1 MIAVQLHTRTVNE
14 PGRDRIRELLDAV
27 LAGDGGDRLQDLAAT
42 AYVSPFHFSRQV
54 SRAAGEPPVAMRR
67 RVMLE
72 RAAWRIQRGGSVTDA
87 AFEAGYDS
95 VDGFSRAFSRGFG
108 CAPSAMPARGERGH
122 WLPAP
127 NGIHFHSPTVLYVD
141 AGGVH
146 EQPAGEVVA
155 LMVRHDLDDTDALLG
170 AAGSLSEEE
179 YRRERM
185 PGHQVLTWSGAE
197 TSLAHV
203 LRHLAL
209 DKLPW
214 LASIEGA
221 DEPDLGG
228 PDDATT
234 LRARHA
240 DIAARWLAM
249 TRDVERRSAWN
260 DRVID
265 AICDPP
271 ESFLL
276 SQIVAHALTFAA
288 HRRQLA
294 RWMLQQAGAD
304 LTDPVLDP
312 DPINW
317 HRRAGGGPT

>member
-1 MIAVQLHTRTVNE
+1 MTET
-14 PGRDRIRELLDAV
+14 GRDRIRELLDAV
-27 LAGDGGDRLQDLAAT
+27 LADDEVGDRLDDMAAA
-42 AYVSPFHFSRQV
+42 AYASPFHFSRQV

-67 RVMLE
+67 RVLLE
-72 RAAWRIQRGGSVTDA
+72 RAAWQLQRGTSVTEA
-87 AFEAGYDS
+87 GFEAGYDS
-95 VDGFSRAFSRGFG
+95 VDGFSRAFSRAFG

-141 AGGVH
+141 AGEAH
-146 EQPAGEVVA
+146 EQSAGEVVA
-155 LMVRHDLDDTDALLG
+155 LMVRHDLEDTDLLL
-170 AAGSLSEEE
+170 AAAEPVSEEE
-179 YRRERM
+179 YRRERL
-185 PGHQVLTWSGAE
+185 PGHQVLEWSGAE
-197 TSLAHV
+197 TTLADV

-221 DEPDLGG
+221 DEPDLGAA
-228 PDDATT
+228 DDVVT
-234 LRARHA
+234 LRALHA
-240 DIAARWLAM
+240 EAAARWLAM
-249 TRDVERRSAWN
+249 TRDVERRGAWN

-276 SQIVAHALTFAA
+276 SQIVAHTLTFST

-294 RWMLQQAGAD
+294 RWMLRQAGID
-304 LTDPVLDP
+304 TTVPHLDP
-312 DPINW
+312 DPISW
-317 HRRAGGGPT
+317 HRRAGGGDLT

>member
-1 MIAVQLHTRTVNE
+1 MSE

-27 LAGDGGDRLQDLAAT
+27 LADVEVGDRLGDMAAA
-42 AYVSPFHFSRQV
+42 AYTSPFHFSRQV
-54 SRAAGEPPVAMRR
+54 SRAAGEPPVALRR
-67 RVMLE
+67 RVLLE
-72 RAAWRIQRGGSVTDA
+72 RAAWRIQRGTSVTDA

-95 VDGFSRAFSRGFG
+95 VEGFSRAFARAFG
-108 CAPSAMPARGERGH
+108 CVPSAMPARGERGH

-141 AGGVH
+141 GGAATEH
-146 EQPAGEVVA
+146 SAGEVLA
-155 LMVRHDLDDTDALLG
+155 LMVRHDLDDTDAVLAAAEPLG
-170 AAGSLSEEE
+170 EPEL
-179 YRRERM
+179 RRERLA
-185 PGHQVLTWSGAE
+185 GHEVLSWSGPE
-197 TSLAHV
+197 TTLADV
-203 LRHLAL
+203 LQHLAL

-221 DEPDLGG
+221 DEPDLAG
-228 PDDATT
+228 PHDVAT

-240 DIAARWLAM
+240 DVAARWLAM
-249 TRDVERRSAWN
+249 TRDVERRGAWD

-276 SQIVAHALTFAA
+276 SQIVAHTLTFSA

-294 RWMLQQAGAD
+294 RWMLRQAGVD
-304 LTDPVLDP
+304 VSVPTLDP
-312 DPINW
+312 DPITW
-317 HRRAGGGPT
+317 HRRASGGQ